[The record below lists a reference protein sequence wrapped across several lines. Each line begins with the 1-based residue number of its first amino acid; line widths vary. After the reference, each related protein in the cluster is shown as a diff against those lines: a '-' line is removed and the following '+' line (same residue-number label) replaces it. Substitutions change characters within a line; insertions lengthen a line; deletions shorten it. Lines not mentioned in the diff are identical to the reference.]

1 MALLA
6 AQACARTEDYEPGL
20 QVKPIIYGEDDR
32 RDVGDVAEPWA
43 ALATHTAVA
52 LIAQDHLRADGN
64 EYIIDAPSYAEAR
77 SLCPGERF
85 SDQPA
90 AAGCSGVL
98 LTDSIVAT
106 AAHCLGVIPDGSA
119 DCANNRYVLGFA
131 QRGESAPIRVPTS
144 QVFGAKAAALFA
156 GQRASPKRRSRSA
169 RWISPRRCRRSQRR
183 SCCTSR
189 TSCTTSSPGLTCATS

>member
-1 MALLA
+1 MGKRRVAAKALLA
-6 AQACARTEDYEPGL
+6 VQACAPIENAEPGM
-20 QVKPIIYGEDDR
+20 QVQPIIYGEDDR

-52 LIAQDHLRADGN
+52 LISPDLLRADGD
-64 EYIIDAPSYAEAR
+64 EYVIDAPSYAETR

-90 AAGCSGVL
+90 APGCSGVL

-106 AAHCLGVIPDGSA
+106 AAHCLGVMPDGSA

-131 QRGESAPIRVPTS
+131 QRDESAPIRVPAS
-144 QVFGAKAAALFA
+144 QVLGC
-156 GQRASPKRRSRSA
+156 KRRAEAGALAGGSSVSLRLRGGA
-169 RWISPRRCRRSQRR
+169 R
-183 SCCTSR
+183 
-189 TSCTTSSPGLTCATS
+189 ATSAKRATCTAGED